1 MEKQRKLLGEES
13 IGKLLFKLSAP
24 AMIGMFVMALYN
36 LVDTIFVGHGVG
48 VVGIAGIAIVF
59 PISMIVM
66 SLSMMVGIGGSSII
80 SRRLGEDRK
89 EEAEKV
95 LGNVITLL
103 FGLGILLTIFG
114 LIFIKPILIAFGATE
129 SILGPALEYGRIVRA
144 GTLFFSVTV
153 AANNVIRAEGN
164 AKMAMFTML
173 IGAILNTILDPIFI
187 FGFKLG
193 LAGAAWATIISQFF
207 SFIYVM
213 YYFSSKTHS
222 LLRIHF
228 YNLKL
233 KWYIV
238 KETLALGV
246 ASFVR
251 MASGSVMSVV
261 INHTLAVYGGDVA
274 IATFGVINRLLAFI
288 FMPMFGIIQ
297 GMQPIVGFN
306 YGARKSDRVKQAISL
321 SLKITTMMALI
332 SFVILFVFAG
342 TFMRIFSTDVELLSL
357 GTHAMRIIIIFM
369 VTMGLQVVSAGMYQ
383 AMGRAWASFI
393 MSSLRQVIFLI
404 PLVIILPFFFH
415 LEGVWYA
422 FPVAD
427 FAAFVV
433 SWYMYKR
440 EMKLIVKHLA

>member
-1 MEKQRKLLGEES
+1 MEKQRKLLGEEK

-24 AMIGMFVMALYN
+24 AMVGMFVMALYN

-48 VVGIAGIAIVF
+48 VTGIAGIAIVF

-80 SRRLGEDRK
+80 SRRLGENRK
-89 EEAEKV
+89 DEAEKV
-95 LGNVITLL
+95 LGNVTTLIV
-103 FGLGILLTIFG
+103 GLGIILTILG
-114 LIFIKPILIAFGATE
+114 LVFIKPLLIAFGATE
-129 SILGPALEYGRIVRA
+129 NILGPALEYGRIIIA
-144 GTLFFSVTV
+144 GTLFFATSM

-164 AKMAMFTML
+164 AKMAMITML
-173 IGAILNTILDPIFI
+173 IGAVLNIILDPIFI
-187 FGFKLG
+187 FVFNLG

-207 SFIYVM
+207 SFIYVI
-213 YYFSSKTHS
+213 YYFTSKTHS
-222 LLRIHF
+222 LLRIHIS
-228 YNLKL
+228 NLKL
-233 KWYIV
+233 QMYIV
-238 KETLALGV
+238 KETIALGV

-251 MASGSVMSVV
+251 MASGSVMAVV
-261 INHTLAVYGGDVA
+261 INHTLAIYGGDVA

-321 SLKITTMMALI
+321 SLKVTTIMALV

-342 TFMRIFSTDVELLSL
+342 TFMRIFSNDVELLFL

-393 MSSLRQVIFLI
+393 MSSLRQVIFFI
-404 PLVIILPFFFH
+404 PLVVILPFFFQ
-415 LEGVWYA
+415 LNGVWYA
-422 FPVAD
+422 FPLAD
-427 FAAFVV
+427 FLAFVV

-440 EMKLIVKHLA
+440 EMVLIEKHLA